1 MVTEVS
7 HSASGSS
14 FGFQNSY
21 SPAKAIECPSDGII
35 R

>member
-7 HSASGSS
+7 QSASGSS

-21 SPAKAIECPSDGII
+21 SPAKAI
-35 R
+35 